1 MKNTKKIKPLIISRT
16 IPYLGGREVMV
27 DKLIKHFSKNSEV
40 CVVTPDNYPNKK
52 IPICDA
58 NKEYKDILNWVQKQ
72 NIDVINCHTFYLA
85 DLSIYLSKKLN
96 KPLIFTLHGVFVDY
110 YGKKY
115 GALLKKIYENSKKII
130 TVSDGY
136 RKDLGS
142 FLKKKSKIIT
152 IKNGIDLNQLDK
164 INKTKSFY
172 RKKNKLPLSK
182 FIVVV
187 PARLNYIKGLDYLV
201 KAINKIKENDI
212 LFVICSPKG
221 RYNKEKF
228 VYKNKLKSLLL
239 KDSFKKLSFK
249 YLNNGQVFEYYKSAD
264 IILLPSLIE
273 GISISLLEAMAFR
286 KTVVATKVGGNPEII
301 KNNKNGYLINSQDI
315 NDIIKI
321 INNLKKKDLSLIGC
335 SARKSVER
343 KFTSDIMFDKYNDL
357 FKKIL

>member
-27 DKLIKHFSKNSEV
+27 DKLIKHFAKNSEV

-58 NKEYKDILNWVQKQ
+58 NKEYEDVLNWVQKQ

-96 KPLIFTLHGVFVDY
+96 KPLVFTLHGVFVDY

-115 GALLKKIYENSKKII
+115 GELLKKIYENSKKIV

-136 RKDLGS
+136 RKDLSS
-142 FLKKKSKIIT
+142 FLKKKSKIVT
-152 IKNGIDLNQLDK
+152 IKNGIDLDQLDK
-164 INKTKSFY
+164 INKTKRFY
-172 RKKNKLPLSK
+172 RKKNKLPLKK

-201 KAINKIKENDI
+201 KAINKIKEKDI
-212 LFVICSPKG
+212 LFIICSPRG
-221 RYNKEKF
+221 RYNKEEV
-228 VYKNKLKSLLL
+228 VYKNKLKSSLS
-239 KDSFKKLSFK
+239 KNGSKKLIFK
-249 YLNNGQVFEYYKSAD
+249 YLNNDRVFEYYKSAD

-273 GISISLLEAMAFR
+273 GISISLLEAMAFK
-286 KTVVATKVGGNPEII
+286 KTVVATKVGGNSEII
-301 KNNKNGYLINSQDI
+301 KNNKNGYLINSQDV
-315 NDIIKI
+315 DGIIKI
-321 INNLKKKDLSLIGC
+321 VNKLKKKDLLLIEDN
-335 SARKSVER
+335 ARVSVEEN
-343 KFTSDIMFDKYNDL
+343 FTSDVMFDKYYNL